1 MANSCID
8 PLDGFPDHVRS
19 CLKEIH
25 RGTPPAYRPNL
36 RQAAVLMPLFVDEG
50 EWKVLFTRR
59 SDVVQDHKGQVS
71 FPGGAA
77 DASDESPEDTAR
89 REMYEEVGIRPE
101 AVDLLGRMNDMPTIT
116 SYLITPVVGV
126 ISWPVKL
133 EANPGEVAR
142 VFSIPLCW
150 LADETHHEERLY
162 RLPDGSEHPVIY
174 FSEFDGELLWGVTA
188 RIVLEFLA
196 LTGLPHK

>member
-1 MANSCID
+1 MADSCID
-8 PLDGFPDHVRS
+8 PLEGFPEHVKS
-19 CLKEIH
+19 CLENIQ
-25 RGTPPAYRPNL
+25 RTNQSAYSSHL
-36 RQAAVLMPLFVDEG
+36 RHAAVLMPLFVDEG

-89 REMYEEVGIRPE
+89 REMFEEIGIHPE

-116 SYLITPVVGV
+116 SYLITPIVGV

-133 EANPGEVAR
+133 EANPDEVAR

-150 LADETHHEERLY
+150 LANETHHEERLY

-174 FSEFDGELLWGVTA
+174 FSEYDGELLWGVTA

-196 LTGLPHK
+196 LTGLPY

>member
-1 MANSCID
+1 M
-8 PLDGFPDHVRS
+8 
-19 CLKEIH
+19 
-25 RGTPPAYRPNL
+25 
-36 RQAAVLMPLFVDEG
+36 RQAAVLMPLFVEGG

-77 DASDESPEDTAR
+77 DESDESPEDTAR
-89 REMYEEVGIRPE
+89 REMFEEIGIHPRD
-101 AVDLLGRMNDMPTIT
+101 VHLLGRMNDMPTIT
-116 SYLITPVVGV
+116 SYLITPIVGV
-126 ISWPVKL
+126 ITWPVKL
-133 EANPGEVAR
+133 KVNLSEVAR

-150 LADETHHEERLY
+150 LADKAHHEERLY

-174 FSEFDGELLWGVTA
+174 FSEYDGELLWGVTA

-196 LTGLPHK
+196 LTGLPQK